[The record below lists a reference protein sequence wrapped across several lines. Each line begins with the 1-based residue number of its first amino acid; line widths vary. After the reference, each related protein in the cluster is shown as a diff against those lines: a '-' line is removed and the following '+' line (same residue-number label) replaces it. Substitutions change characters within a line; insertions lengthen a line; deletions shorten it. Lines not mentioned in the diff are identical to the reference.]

1 MLTHILCFLTSLYFD
16 TRSSAIFNA
25 KKQALQTIE
34 TKAVKDQE
42 DEEADKTEE
51 EEGLGREKIDLTLE
65 QTALTEEDGAD
76 EMDDFDLLDA
86 TIDPTDTRSMKR
98 RAELEQEI
106 EYEKVFIKSKMV
118 WKLAFSEENP
128 FKIPE

>member
-1 MLTHILCFLTSLYFD
+1 M
-16 TRSSAIFNA
+16 
-25 KKQALQTIE
+25 
-34 TKAVKDQE
+34 KDQE
-42 DEEADKTEE
+42 DEDADKTEE

-118 WKLAFSEENP
+118 WKLAFSEDNP